1 MPKQTHA
8 GWVTT
13 SKPVIFGWRISVDV
27 RRTCRSP
34 RGIARALTRVALA
47 PVEKKVIRMLAR
59 GASPRIIAERL
70 ALSESNLRACLDSV
84 FAKLAISGQLGLLAG
99 SESRDHRSSFSF
111 IRKAHRLTAPRKNPD
126 REPDRENDTRV
137 A

>member
-1 MPKQTHA
+1 MDVP
-8 GWVTT
+8 VT
-13 SKPVIFGWRISVDV
+13 K
-27 RRTCRSP
+27 TCRSP
-34 RGIARALTRVALA
+34 LGIRGGLTRVALA
-47 PVEKKVIRMLAR
+47 PIEKKVIRMLVH

-84 FAKLAISGQLGLLAG
+84 FAKLAISGQLGLLADP
-99 SESRDHRSSFSF
+99 ESRDHRRSFSF

-126 REPDRENDTRV
+126 RENDMQV